1 MPEWFNWQTKNTPR
15 FGFFHPKDNS
25 FTLPQSIEDTLEKL
39 SRTLVHKKKKP
50 AHQII
55 STEAHGVLDYMTVGT
70 LLLLPRMLG
79 WSRSVTRLMT
89 GAAAIT
95 FIYSMMTRYEF
106 GMIKMMPMRTHLIMD
121 GLSGLFFASAPA
133 LLTDEDPAVTTVL
146 AGIGAMEIATA
157 LLTEHED

>member
-25 FTLPQSIEDTLEKL
+25 FTLPQQIEDTLEKL
-39 SRTLVHKKKKP
+39 SHQFERAIGRKKKKP

-55 STEAHGVLDYMTVGT
+55 STEAHGMLDYMTVGT
-70 LLLLPRMLG
+70 MLLLPRMLG
-79 WSRSVTRLMT
+79 WNRNLTRLMT

-106 GMIKMMPMRTHLIMD
+106 GMIKMLPMRTHLIMD
-121 GLSGLFFASAPA
+121 GLNGLFFAA
-133 LLTDEDPAVTTVL
+133 
-146 AGIGAMEIATA
+146 
-157 LLTEHED
+157 